1 MRKEKLVIPILMQFL
16 YLDCYM
22 AEILPTGVKLYPI
35 NQSIN
40 VFRLMYRLTSY
51 FVEKC
56 HFAVLLLWHHNKK
69 NAYLT
74 TPNKGEL
81 DTQNA
86 AYFKI
91 IALEWFTN
99 LLIDWLCEDLS
110 IIPWSCLCS
119 GQFIQCETFE

>member
-1 MRKEKLVIPILMQFL
+1 MRNEKLVIPILMQFL

-22 AEILPTGVKLYPI
+22 AEILPVGVKLYPI

-40 VFRLMYRLTSY
+40 VFRLMYRPTSY

-56 HFAVLLLWHHNKK
+56 HFTVLLLWHHNKK
-69 NAYLT
+69 NAPLN

-86 AYFKI
+86 AYWI
-91 IALEWFTN
+91 IALEWLTN

-119 GQFIQCETFE
+119 GQFI